1 MPFVSESFPFVEN
14 HGGSLCTFPYS
25 TIARMT
31 PDVARADAPAPRFA
45 LIVTLGTLIALPFL
59 FPFAAGPS
67 ANVWQ
72 QLAAWS
78 CAALLLLAGPVA
90 LPARGVV
97 IWLTVAGVSILL
109 GRSGNPTLDLSAVI
123 AVAIVGLAASAGA
136 GLARASGSRRS
147 ALAWGLLVAGLIN
160 AIFGL
165 LQYYGL
171 AEPLAPWTT
180 SPDLGQ
186 AYGNLRQRNQ
196 FATLISMASIAA
208 LWLHTVSGHRVRAAL
223 MPAGVLLTLA
233 AAASTSRTGLLQL
246 LLISGTAALLAW
258 RERHRANGGTAD
270 YKLPHPLLLLALV
283 PAYFAAAWLLPL
295 LADSGVDT
303 MMRRLREGAPDAHSR
318 LVLWRNVLDLV
329 SQHPWTGWGWGEL
342 SFAHYS
348 TVYSGP
354 RFVEIL
360 DNAHN
365 LPLHLAVELGIPAA
379 LLICAGFGW
388 LVLAA
393 RPWRETDPA
402 RIMVWG
408 LLAAIVLHS
417 LLEYPLWYGPF
428 QLVFGLCLG
437 FLWPGSQR
445 ARVKR
450 TSAPS
455 LAAAAVLMA
464 IVGYAAWDYTR
475 VSQIY
480 LARDDRLPAWRD
492 KTLAKLQDSWLFA
505 NQVKFAELTLTP
517 VSAAN
522 AAEVHALA
530 QHLLHFSPEPRV
542 ITKLIDS
549 AMLLSLDDEAL
560 AQAVRFKKAF
570 PREYARWLDNEPVDD
585 PSE

>member
-1 MPFVSESFPFVEN
+1 
-14 HGGSLCTFPYS
+14 
-25 TIARMT
+25 MT

>member
-1 MPFVSESFPFVEN
+1 MIVSQTTADGITTVVPGTAALTLFGASFV
-14 HGGSLCTFPYS
+14 
-25 TIARMT
+25 A
-31 PDVARADAPAPRFA
+31 A
-45 LIVTLGTLIALPFL
+45 PFL
-59 FPFAAGPS
+59 CPFSAGPS

-72 QLAAWS
+72 LLVSWACVAPLLLWVQPQWPRRFLLLWLGAGVVSIALFHGSEPGAWLPA
-78 CAALLLLAGPVA
+78 CAALG
-90 LPARGVV
+90 
-97 IWLTVAGVSILL
+97 
-109 GRSGNPTLDLSAVI
+109 VI
-123 AVAIVGLAASAGA
+123 AAAACSGA
-136 GLARASGSRRS
+136 GLSRASSNIRF
-147 ALAWGLLVAGLIN
+147 AAVAWGLLTAGALS
-160 AIFGL
+160 AVLGL

-196 FATLISMASIAA
+196 FATLISLALIAA
-208 LWLHTVSGHRVRAAL
+208 LWLHATCRRRGRAVL
-223 MPAGVLLTLA
+223 LPAGLLLILA

-246 LLISGTAALLAW
+246 LLISAIAAFLAW
-258 RERHRANGGTAD
+258 RERRHVSNEKTAS
-270 YKLPHPLLLLALV
+270 YRLPHPSLLLALI
-283 PAYFAAAWLLPL
+283 PAYFTAAWLLPL
-295 LADSGVDT
+295 LANSEVDS
-303 MMRRLREGAPDAHSR
+303 MMHRLRQGAPDAHSR
-318 LVLWRNVLDLV
+318 LVLWGNVLDLIA
-329 SQHPWTGWGWGEL
+329 QRPWTGWGWGEL

-348 TVYSGP
+348 TLYSGS

-379 LLICAGFGW
+379 LLICGGFGW

-408 LLAAIVLHS
+408 WLGAIVLHS

-437 FLWPGSQR
+437 FLWPRSQR
-445 ARVKR
+445 ARAKR
-450 TSAPS
+450 SATPS
-455 LAAAAVLMA
+455 LAAAAVLLA
-464 IVGYAAWDYTR
+464 IAGYAAWDYTR

-480 LARDDRLPAWRD
+480 LAREDRLPAWRD
-492 KTLAKLQDSWLFA
+492 DTLTKLQDSWLFA

-549 AMLLSLDDEAL
+549 AMLLGLNDEAL
-560 AQAVRFKKAF
+560 AQAVRFRKAF

>member
-1 MPFVSESFPFVEN
+1 
-14 HGGSLCTFPYS
+14 
-25 TIARMT
+25 MT
-31 PDVARADAPAPRFA
+31 PAAARAYAPSSAAGSVLAVATP
-45 LIVTLGTLIALPFL
+45 IALSFL

-72 QLAAWS
+72 QLAAWC
-78 CAALLLLAGPVA
+78 CAALLLGTGSVA

-97 IWLTVAGVSILL
+97 LWLAVAAVSILM
-109 GRSGNPTLDLSAVI
+109 GRSSNPTLDFSAVT
-123 AVAIVGLAASAGA
+123 AVAVVCLAASAGA
-136 GLARASGSRRS
+136 GLARASASRPL
-147 ALAWGLLVAGLIN
+147 ALAWGLLAAGLLS
-160 AIFGL
+160 AILGL

-180 SPDLGQ
+180 SPELGQ

-196 FATLISMASIAA
+196 FATLISMALIAA
-208 LWLHTVSGHRVRAAL
+208 FWLHAANGRRIRAAL
-223 MPAGVLLTLA
+223 LPAGPLLILA

-246 LLISGTAALLAW
+246 LLISGTAAGLAW
-258 RERHRANGGTAD
+258 RERLRSKAGTAE
-270 YKLPHPLLLLALV
+270 YKLPHPVLLLALI
-283 PAYFAAAWLLPL
+283 PAYFAAAWLLPW
-295 LADSGVDT
+295 LASSEVDT

-318 LVLWRNVLDLV
+318 LVLWRNVLDLIAR
-329 SQHPWTGWGWGEL
+329 HPWAGWGWGEL

-348 TVYSGP
+348 TLYGGP

-379 LLICAGFGW
+379 LLICGGFGW

-408 LLAAIVLHS
+408 LLGAIVLHS

-437 FLWPGSQR
+437 FLWPAPQKAGLKRR
-445 ARVKR
+445 A
-450 TSAPS
+450 APA
-455 LAAAAVLMA
+455 LAAAALLMA

-475 VSQIY
+475 ISQIY
-480 LARDDRLPAWRD
+480 LAREERLPAWRD
-492 KTLAKLQDSWLFA
+492 DTLAKLQGSWLFA
-505 NQVKFAELTLTP
+505 NQVKFAKLVLTP
-517 VSAAN
+517 VSTAN

-549 AMLLSLDDEAL
+549 AMLLGLDDEAL
-560 AQAVRFKKAF
+560 AQAARFRKAF
-570 PREYARWLDNEPVDD
+570 PREYARWRDNEPMDD